1 MGQTE
6 QFGLTVRLN
15 QTFGRSLCHR
25 YPHIFISFFV
35 LKHTY
40 YFGFASLGLAFW
52 LWRLQWAAVMMEERG
67 KKWDFFVHFLI
78 FFILADIREIILTWI
93 HFWQCTARFT
103 SRENQ
108 LTSGQKQLTSGHR
121 RVVEEQISSHFS
133 FSLFLFSLKLFYFLL
148 ELTSLHFTFDFFSE
162 FCPSSN
168 LDSTWSSNNL
178 MDFWLLFYSFC
189 FFLLWAFLGI
199 SIIPRDNFSF

>member
-1 MGQTE
+1 MSQ
-6 QFGLTVRLN
+6 V
-15 QTFGRSLCHR
+15 SS
-25 YPHIFISFFV
+25 YIHILFCFETHLLFWFCFAW
-35 LKHTY
+35 L
-40 YFGFASLGLAFW
+40 GFLAVK
-52 LWRLQWAAVMMEERG
+52 AAVGSSDDGG
-67 KKWDFFVHFLI
+67 KRQKMRLFCPFFDF